1 MKQTPK
7 GVQNKQNN
15 NGPKGLNATQGG
27 KHIYNYY
34 SRAATVYYL

>member
-1 MKQTPK
+1 MKQSPK
-7 GVQNKQNN
+7 GVINKQTNN
-15 NGPKGLNATQGG
+15 DPKGLNAPQGG

>member
-7 GVQNKQNN
+7 GVINKQTN
-15 NGPKGLNATQGG
+15 NGPSG